1 VANNSDTQLSLAQL
15 LTPEYLANPYALYS
29 QLRTQEPVF
38 WDEQAG
44 AWVLTQ
50 YSDAVSALRDPRL
63 SAERMTIGTDWIPEE
78 LMETLAPPVRALTRQ
93 MLFLDPPDHT
103 RLRGLAAKAFTP
115 RIVEALRPRI
125 QLLVDELLDAV
136 QPSGHMNFMQDFA
149 HPLPAIVIAE
159 MLGVPPEDRA
169 QFSIWT
175 AEFARLLDG
184 GNPSIEGVMQS
195 LSGVSEFMN
204 YFRGIIR
211 QRRTAPRDD
220 LLQAMIVAE
229 EQGDKLNEEELLSNC
244 VLILAAGHGTTTHLL
259 GNGLLALLRN
269 PAQLTYWKNNPSIAP
284 YAVAELLRYD
294 SPVQMTSRHPTESIE
309 IGGKRIETGQE
320 VIIVLG
326 AANHDP
332 AQFSQPDQ
340 LDLSRPESRH
350 MAFGLGIHFCLGAPL
365 ARLEGEIAF
374 NTLLRRLSD
383 VQLATEEVEQVPST
397 VFRGLMELPISF
409 AQS

>member
-15 LTPEYLANPYALYS
+15 LTPEYIANPYALYS

-38 WDEQAG
+38 WDEQSNV
-44 AWVLTQ
+44 WVLTQ
-50 YSDAVSALRDPRL
+50 YNEAASALRNPRL
-63 SAERMTIGTDWIPEE
+63 SAARMTIGTDWIPEE
-78 LMETLAPPVRALTRQ
+78 LMATLAPPVHALTRQ

-136 QPSGHMNFMQDFA
+136 QPSGYMNFMQDFA

-169 QFSIWT
+169 QFTVWT
-175 AEFARLLDG
+175 NDFGSLLDG

-195 LSGVSEFMN
+195 LSGVAEFMD
-204 YFRGIIR
+204 YFRALIR

-229 EQGDKLNEEELLSNC
+229 EQGDKLSEEELLSNC
-244 VLILAAGHGTTTHLL
+244 ILLLAAGHGTTTHLL

-269 PAQLTYWKNNPSIAP
+269 PAQLAYWKNDPSVAP

-294 SPVQMTSRHPTESIE
+294 SPVQLTSRHPTESIE
-309 IGGKRIETGQE
+309 LGGKHIEAGQE

-374 NTLLRRLSD
+374 NTLLRRLPD
-383 VQLATEEVEQVPST
+383 IQLATEEVEQVPST
-397 VFRGLMELPISF
+397 VFRGLMELPVSF
-409 AQS
+409 AK

>member
-1 VANNSDTQLSLAQL
+1 MANNSDTQLSLAQL

-38 WDEQAG
+38 WDEQAN

-63 SAERMTIGTDWIPEE
+63 SAARMTIGTDWIPEE
-78 LMETLAPPVRALTRQ
+78 MMEKLAPPVRALTRQ

-115 RIVEALRPRI
+115 RIVEALRLRI

-136 QPSGHMNFMQDFA
+136 QSSGHMNFMQDFA

-159 MLGVPPEDRA
+159 MLGVPPEDRT
-169 QFSIWT
+169 QFTIWT
-175 AEFARLLDG
+175 NNFARLLDG
-184 GNPSIEGVMQS
+184 GDPSIEGVMQS
-195 LSGVSEFMN
+195 LYGVSEFMD
-204 YFRGIIR
+204 YFRAIIR
-211 QRRTAPRDD
+211 QRRTTPRDD

-229 EQGDKLNEEELLSNC
+229 EQGDKLSEEELLSNC

-284 YAVAELLRYD
+284 HAVAELLRYD
-294 SPVQMTSRHPTESIE
+294 SPVQMTSRHPVENIE
-309 IGGKRIETGQE
+309 IRGKHIEAGQE

-340 LDLSRPESRH
+340 LDLTRPESRH

-383 VQLATEEVEQVPST
+383 IQLATEEVEQAPST

-409 AQS
+409 AKS

>member
-1 VANNSDTQLSLAQL
+1 MVNNSDTQLSLAQL

-29 QLRTQEPVF
+29 QLRTREPVF

-50 YSDAVSALRDPRL
+50 YNDAVSALRDPRL

-78 LMETLAPPVRALTRQ
+78 LMEALAPPVRALTRQ

-125 QLLVDELLDAV
+125 QLLVDELLDTV

-175 AEFARLLDG
+175 TEFARLLDG

-204 YFRGIIR
+204 YFRTIIR

-220 LLQAMIVAE
+220 LLQAMIAAE

-269 PAQLTYWKNNPSIAP
+269 PAQLAHWKNDPSIAP

-294 SPVQMTSRHPTESIE
+294 SPVQMTSRHSTENIE
-309 IGGKRIETGQE
+309 LRGKHIETGQQ
-320 VIIVLG
+320 VIVALG

-332 AQFSQPDQ
+332 AQFPQPDQ

-374 NTLLRRLSD
+374 NTLLRRLPD
-383 VQLATEEVEQVPST
+383 IQLATEEVEQVPST
-397 VFRGLMELPISF
+397 VFQGLLELPISF
-409 AQS
+409 AKS

>member
-1 VANNSDTQLSLAQL
+1 MANNNDTQLSLAQL
-15 LTPEYLANPYALYS
+15 HAPEYLANPYALYS
-29 QLRTQEPVF
+29 QFRAQEPVF
-38 WDEQAG
+38 WDEQAN

-50 YSDAVSALRDPRL
+50 YNDVVTALRDPRL
-63 SAERMTIGTDWIPEE
+63 SAARMTIGTDWIPAE
-78 LMETLAPPVRALTRQ
+78 MMDTLAPPVRALTRQ

-125 QLLVDELLDAV
+125 QLLVDELLDTV
-136 QPSGHMNFMQDFA
+136 QPDGYMNFIKDFA

-169 QFSIWT
+169 QFTVWT
-175 AEFARLLDG
+175 SDFARLLDG
-184 GNPSIEGVMQS
+184 GDSSTEGVMQS
-195 LSGVSEFMN
+195 LSGVSDFMN
-204 YFRGIIR
+204 YFRTIIR
-211 QRRTAPRDD
+211 QRQTTPRDD
-220 LLQAMIVAE
+220 LLQAMITAE

-259 GNGLLALLRN
+259 GNGLLALLHN
-269 PAQLTYWKNNPSIAP
+269 PTQLTFWRNNPSIAP

-294 SPVQMTSRHPTESIE
+294 SPVQLTSRHPTEDIE
-309 IGGKRIETGQE
+309 IGGKHIEAGQE
-320 VIIVLG
+320 VIIILG

-332 AQFSQPDQ
+332 AQFPQPDQ
-340 LDLSRPESRH
+340 LNLSRTETRH
-350 MAFGLGIHFCLGAPL
+350 MSFGLGIHFCLGAPL

-383 VQLATEEVEQVPST
+383 IQLATEEVELAPST
-397 VFRGLMELPISF
+397 VFRARLELPIRF
-409 AQS
+409 AKA